1 MSGVTEPP
9 IFLQQRWIET
19 GEVQSRDVSKMK
31 GSEQLLR
38 MCTDKPQKPLQ
49 ATGGCD
55 GSL

>member
-9 IFLQQRWIET
+9 IFLQQKWIET
-19 GEVQSRDVSKMK
+19 GEVQSREVSKMK
-31 GSEQLLR
+31 GSEQLLW

-49 ATGGCD
+49 AVGGYD